1 MYRHETGFREY
12 PCPDETTSLEEAIR
26 SQLEDLDEATV
37 RAFFDFCDDRI
48 DDFLELEASRRRDHA
63 DEIHREMAA

>member
-1 MYRHETGFREY
+1 MTRHETGFREY
-12 PCPDETTSLEEAIR
+12 PCPDDSRSLEEAIR
-26 SQLEDLDEATV
+26 SQLDEMDEATV

-48 DDFLELEASRRRDHA
+48 DDFLELEASRRQAHA

>member
-12 PCPDETTSLEEAIR
+12 PCPDETFSLEEAIR
-26 SQLEDLDEATV
+26 SQLDEMDETTV
-37 RAFFDFCDDRI
+37 RAFIEHCDDRL
-48 DDFLELEASRRRDHA
+48 DDFLELEASRRQAHA

>member
-1 MYRHETGFREY
+1 MTRHETGFREY
-12 PCPDETTSLEEAIR
+12 PCPDESRSLEEAIR

-37 RAFFDFCDDRI
+37 RAFLEHCDDRI